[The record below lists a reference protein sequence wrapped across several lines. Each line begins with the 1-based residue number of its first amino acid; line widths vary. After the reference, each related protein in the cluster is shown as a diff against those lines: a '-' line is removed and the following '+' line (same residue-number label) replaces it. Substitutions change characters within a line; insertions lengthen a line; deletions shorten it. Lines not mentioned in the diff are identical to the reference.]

1 MSLIPQTQARLTTS
15 ITLYALPGNV
25 AVNTATSA
33 SALAA
38 IQGQGVKIGAVESFT
53 ETQTRRSAPRY
64 EIDADEAGN
73 MVERIPEL
81 VDRTIRLSRVVLYQS
96 GDILQAFGFTDAYD
110 IIQQNVSF
118 SMTKVERYPDNLNL
132 PTVTTIYT
140 GLWFHEIPKTFTMT
154 GDLKVLQDVE
164 IGVTSILKA

>member
-1 MSLIPQTQARLTTS
+1 MSLIPQTNARLTTS
-15 ITLYALPGNV
+15 ITLFALPGNPNV
-25 AVNTATSA
+25 TTATSA

-53 ETQTRRSAPRY
+53 ETQTRRSNPRY
-64 EIDADEAGN
+64 EIDADEAGD

-81 VDRTIRLSRVVLYQS
+81 VDRTIRLSRVILYQS
-96 GDILQAFGFTDAYD
+96 GDILQAFGFADAFD

-118 SMTKVERYPDNLNL
+118 SMLKVERFPDNLNL
-132 PTVTTIYT
+132 PTKTTIYT
-140 GLWFHEIPKTFTMT
+140 GLWFHEIPKNFTMT

-164 IGVTSILKA
+164 IGVTKIFTA